1 MNIFQIKSAADTIQ
15 KIQSVTITS
24 KGPLDLADVTE
35 VEVRNSGRDEISS
48 FRNKKIQ
55 NSRGIQTIQAYTMYS
70 TVPNYVRKYA

>member
-1 MNIFQIKSAADTIQ
+1 MNIFQIKSAADTIR

-55 NSRGIQTIQAYTMYS
+55 KSRGIQTIQAYTMYIVQCQ
-70 TVPNYVRKYA
+70 TM